1 MSTVYS
7 VTKLTRELKNLVESK
22 YRFVQVQG
30 EISNLKRPYSGHAY
44 FTLKDSGAQLRC
56 VLFKG
61 SSRYLEKPIA
71 DGQQVICHGRISIYE
86 PRGDYQLIVDSVD
99 FQGSGLLQLRFEKL
113 KKQLAT
119 EGLFAQEKKQ
129 KIASFPKE
137 IILLTSPTGA
147 AVHDFLK
154 IWRQRAFPCN
164 IKIFPV
170 RVQGDEAAREIA
182 QAIVTVNRQLPQSD
196 CIVLCRGGGS
206 LEDLWAFNE
215 ELLARCIA
223 ESSLPIVSA
232 IGHEIDFTI
241 SDFCADLRAAT
252 PTAAAEL
259 LIPNGRE
266 IRKQVERFQAVLTD
280 IISAKIAA
288 SEQQVNHN
296 RRLLGDMKFLFTNV
310 SLHLDHASNSLYNV
324 MVKRLSDEQSRCD
337 DLFSRLQVNS
347 PVAKVQIQE
356 QRLHFAT
363 EKLLY
368 LSRKNLADKEN
379 SLGRQVALLD
389 AISPLATMA
398 RGYSITSKIDQKSG
412 RKTLLRD
419 SRQVKKD
426 DRVELRLHKGRLE
439 CEVVEVV
446 EVLE

>member
-7 VTKLTRELKNLVESK
+7 VTKLTRELKNLVEGK
-22 YRFVQVQG
+22 YRFIQVQG

-44 FTLKDSGAQLRC
+44 FTLKDEGAQLKS

-61 SSRYLEKPIA
+61 SARYLEKPIA

-99 FQGSGLLQLRFEKL
+99 FKGSGLLQLRFEKL
-113 KKQLAT
+113 KKQLAA

-129 KIASFPKE
+129 TIPYFPKE
-137 IILLTSPTGA
+137 ITLLTSPTGA

-154 IWRQRAFPCN
+154 IWRQRDFPCN

-170 RVQGDEAAREIA
+170 RVQGEDAAAEIA
-182 QAIVTVNRQLPQSD
+182 RAISTVNNQFSQSD

-215 ELLARCIA
+215 EILARSIA
-223 ESSLPIVSA
+223 ESSLPVVTA
-232 IGHEIDFTI
+232 IGHEVDFTI

-259 LIPNGRE
+259 IIPDGKE
-266 IRKQVERFQAVLTD
+266 IRKQVDRFQAILTD
-280 IISAKIAA
+280 IISTKINIC
-288 SEQQVNHN
+288 ERQVNQN

-310 SLHLDHASNSLYNV
+310 SLHLDHASNRLYNI
-324 MVKRLSDEQSRCD
+324 MEKRLGSEQSRCD

-347 PVAKVQIQE
+347 PVARVQMQE

-363 EKLLY
+363 EKLIY
-368 LSRKNLADKEN
+368 LSRKSLADKES

-398 RGYSITSKIDQKSG
+398 RGYSITSKIDRKSG
-412 RKTLLRD
+412 RKTLLRN
-419 SRQVKKD
+419 SRQVEKD
-426 DRVELRLHKGRLE
+426 DRVELRLHKGRIE
-439 CEVVEVV
+439 CEVIEIK
-446 EVLE
+446 E

>member
-1 MSTVYS
+1 MSTLYS
-7 VTKLTRELKNLVESK
+7 VTKLTRELKNLIEGK

-44 FTLKDSGAQLRC
+44 FTLKDSGAQLRS

-61 SSRYLEKPIA
+61 NSRYLEKPIA
-71 DGQQVICHGRISIYE
+71 DGQQVICHGRLSVYE

-113 KKQLAT
+113 KKQLAA
-119 EGLFAQEKKQ
+119 EGLFAPEKK
-129 KIASFPKE
+129 SPLPTFPKE

-154 IWRQRAFPCN
+154 IWRQRDFPCN

-170 RVQGDEAAREIA
+170 RVQGDEAAKEIA
-182 QAIVTVNRQLPQSD
+182 QAIITVNAHLPQSD

-215 ELLARCIA
+215 ELLARTITDSC
-223 ESSLPIVSA
+223 LPVVSA

-259 LIPNGRE
+259 LIPDARGLK
-266 IRKQVERFQAVLTD
+266 KQVDALQAALTEK
-280 IISAKIAA
+280 ITAKIVY
-288 SEQQVNHN
+288 SEQQVNHC
-296 RRLLGDMKFLFTNV
+296 RRLLGDLNFLFTNV
-310 SLHLDHASNSLYNV
+310 SLRLDHTSNALYNV
-324 MVKRLSDEQSRCD
+324 IVKRFNDSQLRCD
-337 DLFSRLQVNS
+337 TFFSRLQANS
-347 PVAKVQIQE
+347 PAARVQMQE
-356 QRLHFAT
+356 QRLHFAA
-363 EKLLY
+363 EKLFYHLMKI
-368 LSRKNLADKEN
+368 LSDREN
-379 SLGRQVALLD
+379 SLGRQAALLD

-398 RGYSITSKIDQKSG
+398 RGYSICSTIDK
-412 RKTLLRD
+412 KTGTRVLVRD
-419 SRQVKKD
+419 SRQVTTN
-426 DRVELRLHKGRLE
+426 DRMELRLHKGNVE
-439 CEVVEVV
+439 CK
-446 EVLE
+446 VLEVKG